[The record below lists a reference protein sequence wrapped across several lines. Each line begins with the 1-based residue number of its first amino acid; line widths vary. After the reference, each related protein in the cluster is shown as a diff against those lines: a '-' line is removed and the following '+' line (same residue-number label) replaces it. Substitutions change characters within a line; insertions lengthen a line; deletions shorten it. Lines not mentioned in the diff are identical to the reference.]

1 MRESL
6 WGSGLGK
13 RGILEVGFWKLGA
26 IVDLMLSVLPVAQT
40 GLSGM
45 VSSATGGYPPKIDR

>member
-13 RGILEVGFWKLGA
+13 RGILEAGFWKLGA
-26 IVDLMLSVLPVAQT
+26 IVDLMLSVFPVAQT

-45 VSSATGGYPPKIDR
+45 CSSATDGYPPKMDR